1 MISLLCRRL
10 WLSTAIRSCLLT
22 SAFFLLGCHAK
33 QETFEHVT
41 FPVQK
46 PQQVFP
52 GQLSDPSMVLIDKQL
67 VALSGR
73 GGRAL
78 NCGWVGIEQSPDS
91 ASDCALSAY
100 ARKSPFYVRYNLQGI
115 DSQVSA
121 GLAGD
126 AEGKVYFVEYDSM
139 GWETE
144 GMAREAKVT
153 DGKHIYTVP
162 CPSPISLK
170 KTRTGRLTCAKSD
183 PNATHNIMSPNFGPY

>member
-1 MISLLCRRL
+1 MISLLYRA
-10 WLSTAIRSCLLT
+10 AIRGCLLP
-22 SAFFLLGCHAK
+22 SVLCLLGCKAN
-33 QETFEHVT
+33 QLAFEHAT
-41 FPVQK
+41 LPIQT

-52 GQLSDPSMVLIDKQL
+52 GQLPNPSMVLIDKQL
-67 VALSGR
+67 VSLSGR
-73 GGRAL
+73 RGPAL
-78 NCGWVGIEQSPDS
+78 NCGWVEIDQSPDS

-100 ARKSPFYVRYNLQGI
+100 AHKSPFYVRYNLQGI

-139 GWETE
+139 GWETD
-144 GMAREAKVT
+144 GIAKEAKVT
-153 DGKHIYTVP
+153 DGNHIYTEP

-183 PNATHNIMSPNFGPY
+183 PNAAHNIMSPNFGPY